1 MTTAMLIRSD
11 TTEDRFREASLDD
24 ALRALPLLGVGECL
38 VCGAVVQVAADGHI
52 DCPACG
58 SVLEAPAR
66 RRDQL
71 AMV

>member
-11 TTEDRFREASLDD
+11 WTEAPFREASLDD
-24 ALRALPLLGVGECL
+24 ALRALSLPGVGECL
-38 VCGAVVQVAADGHI
+38 VCSAVVEVAGDGHI

-66 RRDQL
+66 QRGQL
-71 AMV
+71 AMA